1 MPLVTKQLRIRSP
14 LEACVD
20 VSDSLPMAISMAM
33 AANVPARPWPLMK
46 MLLYFWGSI
55 PTRPNRLPCSTAPN
69 ADEGGKKGG
78 AFLVASYHSNTSVSH
93 IYIEAHWLTVDEP
106 DSSHGD
112 REEAV
117 FLHGHFDQNRCE
129 DEEQQDENKATCD
142 TYRLRYPETHT
153 VATQLTM
160 KDLTDHKIYHRA
172 TVWVYVYSAPS
183 GNRHPVRTTMCRS
196 KSTSTHRR
204 PLIGNKHPSVRAAD
218 IHEKFTWQII

>member
-1 MPLVTKQLRIRSP
+1 MSQRGPGHSWRCCCTSEAASP
-14 LEACVD
+14 QDRTDC
-20 VSDSLPMAISMAM
+20 P
-33 AANVPARPWPLMK
+33 AARHQTL
-46 MLLYFWGSI
+46 
-55 PTRPNRLPCSTAPN
+55 TREEKR
-69 ADEGGKKGG
+69 KRKGG
-78 AFLVASYHSNTSVSH
+78 AFIVASYHSNTSVSH

-117 FLHGHFDQNRCE
+117 FLHGHFDQNCCE

-153 VATQLTM
+153 VTTQLTT

-172 TVWVYVYSAPS
+172 TVRVYVYRAPS
-183 GNRHPVRTTMCRS
+183 GNGHPVRTTMCRS

-218 IHEKFTWQII
+218 SHEKFTWQII